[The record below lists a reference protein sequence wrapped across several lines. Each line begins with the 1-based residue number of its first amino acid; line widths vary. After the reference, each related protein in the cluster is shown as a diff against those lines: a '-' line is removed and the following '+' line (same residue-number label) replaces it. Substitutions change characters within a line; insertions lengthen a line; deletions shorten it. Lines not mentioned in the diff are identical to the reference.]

1 MASPIAH
8 SLAGA
13 MIYFGT
19 QRGQPLRRN
28 ERWTTIVAAN
38 IADLDLLIGLLVDG
52 CGVVHRTASHSI
64 TMTLALALAAV
75 LYLRGIGYARTGTLG
90 MLIFLALCSQLFIDW
105 ISYDDSPPRG
115 ILLFWPFQSG
125 YFMSEINV
133 FLNVRRDNL
142 MTWDV
147 IGHNAKAMFLELAL
161 LGPAAFLLWR
171 RFRLGP
177 PARG

>member
-1 MASPIAH
+1 
-8 SLAGA
+8 

-19 QRGQPLRRN
+19 QRQQPLRRN
-28 ERWTTIVAAN
+28 ELWTTIAAAN

-52 CGVVHRTASHSI
+52 AGVVHRAASHSI
-64 TMTLALALAAV
+64 SMTLVLALGAV
-75 LYLRGIGYARTGTLG
+75 LYLRGIGYARTGALG
-90 MLIFLALCSQLFIDW
+90 MLIFLALCSQLFVDW

-115 ILLFWPFQSG
+115 ILLLWPFQAD

-142 MTWDV
+142 TTLEV
-147 IGHNAKAMFLELAL
+147 IGHNAKALALELAL
-161 LGPAAFLLWR
+161 LGPPAFILWR
-171 RFRLGP
+171 RFQLGS